1 MISCTDKH
9 NIALDR
15 TPEVSNSKSLR
26 HRMSTKKMKT
36 DLKYKFTDWDLKK
49 RNDVTF
55 KSQESSDFSDD
66 LTILTIRVVQV
77 KQNFF
82 HRESKRVDRKGTN
95 LVERSN

>member
-1 MISCTDKH
+1 
-9 NIALDR
+9 
-15 TPEVSNSKSLR
+15 
-26 HRMSTKKMKT
+26 MSTKKMKT